1 MNQEGLMD
9 QENSM
14 NTDEELRAKEILESA
29 KLKSQFLANMSHEL
43 RTPLNSIIG
52 FSELLTDGLVGS
64 LNDKQDHY
72 VKIIYSS
79 GVHLLRLVNDI
90 LDFSKLES
98 GMLEVFNEPTNLQEV
113 IEDVLRAYSVLAEHK
128 GIDIKIEI
136 APEVPIMLTDRRKL
150 TQIVAKL
157 LSNAVKFTEK
167 GKVKL
172 AAKAADDV
180 LEVTVTDTGI
190 GIPEDDR
197 EKMVDPVQQA
207 DGTTT
212 RKFEGTGLGLALVK
226 KLLDIQEGS
235 IEVKSK
241 EGKGSSFVFRLPF
254 KEFVPPTPVE
264 VAGSKDLAGQLP
276 APGDRPI
283 LVVEDNPLAAN
294 LMSLWLSE
302 AGYKVE
308 VASSGEEALQKAVS
322 SQPAVITL
330 DILLPQMDGWRVLH
344 RLKEMPETKGVPI
357 IVVSIVEDK
366 SFGLSL
372 GAVDYMIKPVSR
384 TDLISKIERFTSASG
399 QRPSRVLV
407 IDDNPADVS
416 LIEEIPKLDG
426 LEVLK
431 ASGGVEGLKRART
444 DKPDLVI
451 LDLMMPD
458 LDGFDVMRL
467 LESDEATRGLPV
479 ILFTAKDLSEID
491 RANLG
496 DNIRDIFGKAQL
508 DRDSLRKKVGELLG
522 KPAKAE
528 EEK

>member
-1 MNQEGLMD
+1 MNQENP
-9 QENSM
+9 EN
-14 NTDEELRAKEILESA
+14 NEEEQRAKEILESA

-52 FSELLTDGLVGS
+52 FSELLMDGLVGS

-72 VKIIYSS
+72 VKIIHSS

-98 GMLEVFNEPTNLQEV
+98 GMLEVFNEPTKLNEV
-113 IEDVLRAYSVLAEHK
+113 VDDVLRAYSVVAERK
-128 GIDIKIEI
+128 GIEI
-136 APEVPIMLTDRRKL
+136 VVDLPDEFPIILTDRRKL
-150 TQIVAKL
+150 TQIIDNL

-167 GKVKL
+167 GRISL
-172 AAKAADDV
+172 SAKFVDNV
-180 LEVTVTDTGI
+180 LDVTVADTGI
-190 GIPEDDR
+190 GIAQELK
-197 EKMVDPVQQA
+197 EKMFDPFQQA

-212 RKFEGTGLGLALVK
+212 RRFEGTGLGLALVK
-226 KLLDIQEGS
+226 KLLDIQNGS
-235 IEVKSK
+235 IKVESK
-241 EGKGSSFVFRLPF
+241 ENDGSRFVFRLPF
-254 KEFVPPTPVE
+254 KEFIPPEPVE
-264 VAGSKDLAGQLP
+264 ISGSDDLAGRLP

-308 VASSGEEALQKAVS
+308 VASSGEEALQKAVAA
-322 SQPAVITL
+322 QPAVITL

-344 RLKEMPETKGVPI
+344 RLKEMAETKGIPI

-384 TDLISKIERFTSASG
+384 TDLISKIERYTASSG
-399 QRPSRVLV
+399 KRPNRVLV

-416 LIEEIPKLDG
+416 FIEEILRLDG

-491 RANLG
+491 RDNLG
-496 DNIRDIFGKAQL
+496 DNIRNIFDKAQL
-508 DRDSLRKKVGELLG
+508 DRDSMRKKVAELLG
-522 KPAKAE
+522 KPA
-528 EEK
+528 EKDEGR